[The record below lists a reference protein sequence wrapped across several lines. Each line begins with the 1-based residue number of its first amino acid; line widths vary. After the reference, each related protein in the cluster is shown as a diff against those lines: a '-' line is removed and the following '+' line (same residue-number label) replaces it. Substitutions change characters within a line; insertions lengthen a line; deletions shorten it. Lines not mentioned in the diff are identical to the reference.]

1 VGPACRARD
10 PRILAR
16 QGGVGCATARRAV
29 SKPRTTLLTI
39 HPEHPEPHRIGQAV
53 AHLEA
58 GRVIVYPTDT
68 LYGLAADLDN
78 RGAIE
83 RLYSMRRLDP
93 NKPLSLICQDLSQ
106 VARYAIMQDEC
117 YRFMKRVLPGPYTLI
132 LKATREAPRMGQ
144 NRRRAVGIRVP
155 ASPVAQA
162 LVAALGRPILS
173 TSAAGLDEAA
183 VSDPVEL
190 ARIYGAR
197 DVALV
202 LDAGMLFGTP
212 STVVDW
218 SQDGPELV
226 RQGAGDVSELFG

>member
-1 VGPACRARD
+1 MCYG
-10 PRILAR
+10 
-16 QGGVGCATARRAV
+16 RRALA
-29 SKPRTTLLTI
+29 KPRTTLLSI

-68 LYGLAADLDN
+68 LYGLAADIEN
-78 RGAIE
+78 RTAIE
-83 RLYSMRRLDP
+83 RLYSLRRLDP
-93 NKPLSLICQDLSQ
+93 NKPLSLICRDLSQ
-106 VARYAIMQDEC
+106 VAHYAIMSDEC
-117 YRFMKRVLPGPYTLI
+117 YRFMKRALPGPYTFI

-162 LVAALGRPILS
+162 LVEALGRPVLS

-183 VSDPVEL
+183 VNDPVEL
-190 ARIYGAR
+190 AGLYGPR
-197 DVALV
+197 DVALI
-202 LDAGMLFGTP
+202 LDAGLLFGTP

-218 SQDGPELV
+218 SQDEPELV
-226 RQGAGDVSELFG
+226 RQGAGDVADLFD